1 MLVALLMLAPCTQAA
16 PIDVGE
22 PAPCT
27 GILATTKQIKQAL
40 VDRAELVERQNR
52 PCAPC
57 PVCPACPKAKPS
69 NRLQWALGGFVG
81 GVLSTLSVLL
91 VTR

>member
-1 MLVALLMLAPCTQAA
+1 MLGVLLLLTPCTQAT

-22 PAPCT
+22 RAPCT
-27 GILATTKQIKQAL
+27 GILATTTQIKQAL

-57 PVCPACPKAKPS
+57 PACPPCPKAKQS
-69 NRLQWALGGFVG
+69 NRLHWALGGLVG
-81 GVLSTLSVLL
+81 GVLSAVALVL
-91 VTR
+91 VVR

>member
-1 MLVALLMLAPCTQAA
+1 MLALLLLLAPCTQAA

-57 PVCPACPKAKPS
+57 TVCPACPKAEQS
-69 NRLQWALGGFVG
+69 NRLQWAFAGFVG
-81 GVLSTLSVLL
+81 GVLSALSVLL
-91 VTR
+91 VVR